1 MAGYPL
7 SRRSV
12 QRSDEELFG
21 YPLHHSESFHPSLLI
36 CRTEN
41 VITSQQYVWI
51 KQILTDITSRKLLR
65 ARDMTIGAPAVTRAM
80 LLLCSSS
87 THYPTR
93 DQEKARPVKQGVIVN
108 QFTIYKYG
116 DYNYMFTL
124 TYVDM
129 PACNASL
136 AQPDRFF
143 FYSDGKKK
151 GLVTL
156 HQNFLLQNPQN
167 VGIVDW

>member
-1 MAGYPL
+1 MPIFYCAFARCSYMAGYPR
-7 SRRSV
+7 SYRSV
-12 QRSDEELFG
+12 QCSDEELSG

-93 DQEKARPVKQGVIVN
+93 DLGKRLGLLKQGVIVN
-108 QFTIYKYG
+108 QIIIYKHG
-116 DYNYMFTL
+116 DLYNYMFTL

-129 PACNASL
+129 PTFNA
-136 AQPDRFF
+136 AN
-143 FYSDGKKK
+143 
-151 GLVTL
+151 TL
-156 HQNFLLQNPQN
+156 SHH
-167 VGIVDW
+167 